1 MKEDLFKIRNAPK
14 IVRPTIISIIDGK
27 TVELCSSPFLKDKL
41 VGLWS
46 NNPDLTE
53 IIQKYFELKCAT

>member
-27 TVELCSSPFLKDKL
+27 TVEL
-41 VGLWS
+41 
-46 NNPDLTE
+46 
-53 IIQKYFELKCAT
+53 